1 MDTQKYLFLIK
12 KIMKYLFICIGVLL
26 AQYSYS
32 QSIGGGLAGNIQT
45 ESLGIELRAVV
56 PISFISITPQIAY
69 YPFFDKVSEV
79 YAGIGLQVPF
89 LSFRSSHLYALGHVS
104 YDAWL
109 NYTESPMKNAKLHN
123 IAGEVGLGIVSD
135 RCLNPFAEYR
145 YNIIFREANIRIGIL
160 IDLSCNS
167 GAGYHSGSRSSVKCP
182 GK

>member
-1 MDTQKYLFLIK
+1 MKSFLI
-12 KIMKYLFICIGVLL
+12 LICVFLSHLL
-26 AQYSYS
+26 YS

-45 ESLGIELRAVV
+45 ESIGVELRAVV
-56 PISFISITPQIAY
+56 PISFVSITPQIAY
-69 YPFFDKVSEV
+69 YPIFNKVSEL

-89 LSFRSSHLYALGHVS
+89 LSLGSANMYALGHAS

-123 IAGEVGLGIVSD
+123 FAGEVGLGIVSD

-145 YNIIFREANIRIGIL
+145 YNIVFREANIRIGIL

-167 GAGYHSGSRSSVKCP
+167 GAGYHSGSRNSVKCP
-182 GK
+182 GL